1 MVCVILTSML
11 VLCSGSCFCHLLLI
25 LFVLFISWRMCSV
38 VFVYETSFV
47 VLCPRVPCTL
57 AKIFCFNALVCFLS
71 VREMVHDCRFFQ
83 DKSFRVTCI
92 YAPTSN
98 PAPDEFFSHVKC
110 QSLGPHGSLQRFR
123 HCFDKPLD
131 RAGCEHF
138 DSAREQVR
146 SCLRFYLPLSSRRRR
161 YFAKQWSANDM
172 AGSVWDVRLVFLIVF
187 LFLSFLLL
195 PRLFFFCRRLG
206 PFISQYS
213 APSIALD
220 INGTFSCVFTVF
232 LLFP

>member
-1 MVCVILTSML
+1 
-11 VLCSGSCFCHLLLI
+11 
-25 LFVLFISWRMCSV
+25 MCSV

-57 AKIFCFNALVCFLS
+57 ARIFCFNALVFFLS

-110 QSLGPHGSLQRFR
+110 QSPGPRGSLQTFR
-123 HCFDKPLD
+123 HCFDKLLD
-131 RAGCEHF
+131 RAGSEHF
-138 DSAREQVR
+138 DSVREQVR

-172 AGSVWDVRLVFLIVF
+172 VGSV
-187 LFLSFLLL
+187 
-195 PRLFFFCRRLG
+195 
-206 PFISQYS
+206 
-213 APSIALD
+213 
-220 INGTFSCVFTVF
+220 
-232 LLFP
+232 

>member
-1 MVCVILTSML
+1 MAPVFAI
-11 VLCSGSCFCHLLLI
+11 SCWFCLFCLSAEECARWFSSTKRLLLCCVPGLI
-25 LFVLFISWRMCSV
+25 
-38 VFVYETSFV
+38 
-47 VLCPRVPCTL
+47 PCTL

-71 VREMVHDCRFFQ
+71 VREMIHDCRFFQ

-110 QSLGPHGSLQRFR
+110 PSLGPRGSLQRFR

-131 RAGCEHF
+131 RAGSEHF

-172 AGSVWDVRLVFLIVF
+172 VGSVWDVRLVFLIVF

-195 PRLFFFCRRLG
+195 PWLFFFFFFCRRLG
-206 PFISQYS
+206 PFISPYS